1 VQEEVEAIEHHLKP
15 ETLQVFSRLVQFWQ
29 AHPEQ
34 LQAFL
39 NESKNTK
46 TK

>member
-1 VQEEVEAIEHHLKP
+1 MQEEVEAIEHHLKP
-15 ETLQVFSRLVQFWQ
+15 ETLHIMTKLVHFWRT
-29 AHPEQ
+29 HPDH

-39 NESKNTK
+39 KHSK